1 MKLPALACDCHVH
14 VIGDEASYPMAPQR
28 HYTPGPAGHD
38 DLLAHMAR
46 LSLERAVLVQP
57 SVYGFDNRCMLDSLK
72 RMGGS
77 GRGIA
82 VLPETVD
89 EDELAHLA
97 GNGVT
102 GIRINLESACNRD
115 AGAMRDGLALW
126 ADRVADFGWHIQ
138 LYASFNVIEAALD
151 SFRNLP
157 VPIVLDHFAMIP
169 AAAGLNEPGIRR
181 LLRQLGEGKLY
192 VKLSAAYRISARQDQ
207 HRVPGL
213 AAALIDANPERVVW
227 GSDWPHTSRDPGIA
241 ATQVS
246 AYRPIGAQDLA
257 DELGA
262 WLGTEALAHRVLV
275 DNPGRLYRF

>member
-1 MKLPALACDCHVH
+1 MLPR
-14 VIGDEASYPMAPQR
+14 R

-72 RMGGS
+72 HMGGC

-82 VLPETVD
+82 VLPETVS
-89 EDELAHLA
+89 ENEMAQLANS
-97 GNGVT
+97 GIT
-102 GIRINLESACNRD
+102 GIRINLESSGGRD
-115 AGAMRDGLALW
+115 AGAMRDELARW
-126 ADRVADFGWHIQ
+126 ADRVAGYGWHIQ
-138 LYASFNVIEAALD
+138 LYASFNVIDAALD
-151 SFRNLP
+151 SFKSLP

-169 AAAGLNEPGIRR
+169 AAGSPTEPGLQR
-181 LLRQLGEGKLY
+181 LLRHLGGGGNLY
-192 VKLSAAYRISARQDQ
+192 VKLSAAYRIGARTEQDK
-207 HRVPGL
+207 VSGL

-227 GSDWPHTSRDPGIA
+227 GSDWPHTSRDPGKA

-246 AYRPIGAQDLA
+246 AYRSISRQDLA
-257 DELGA
+257 YELSA
-262 WLGTEALAHRVLV
+262 WLGTEALAHKVLV